1 MTASKLTLIS
11 DIGGTNARMAL
22 VDNQKKTVNEKVYL
36 HRDYEALEEILEDF
50 IKVTGE
56 SELQRGI
63 LGVAAPIIG
72 DEINFVNANISFSQ
86 KKLKDRFFK
95 EELIVLNDLELQSL
109 ALNNLNEKDLNYI
122 GNIQMNDSTK
132 ILISPGTGLGLAGL
146 VKGTSVATEAG
157 HINIPSLNK
166 DLLNLIKSFVKEEGR
181 TPTFE
186 DLVSGKGILFL
197 NKYFCAKENTPLT
210 SKQILEASSQESRK
224 VRDIFSLLLAIFCK
238 HSALM
243 WGAKGGVFLS
253 GSIINTLMNQID
265 LEEFRRNFEDSP
277 TMSELLKTC
286 PIIHIK
292 NLKLGF
298 EGAKTLIQ

>member
-1 MTASKLTLIS
+1 MTAYKLTLIS

-36 HRDYEALEEILEDF
+36 HQDYEGLEEILEDF

-63 LGVAAPIIG
+63 FGVAAPIIG

-86 KKLKDRFFK
+86 KKFKDRFFK

-166 DLLNLIKSFVKEEGR
+166 DLLNLIKSFEKEEDR

-186 DLVSGKGILFL
+186 DLVSGNGILFL
-197 NKYFCAKENTPLT
+197 NRYFCSKENTSLT

-243 WGAKGGVFLS
+243 WGAKGGVYLS

-277 TMSELLKTC
+277 TMSELLKAC

-298 EGAKTLIQ
+298 EGAKTLIK